1 MNVTQLRQARR
12 LFDLPG
18 VPRRVVRHNL
28 RAWARSVRL
37 LAQSGHPLPVA

>member
-1 MNVTQLRQARR
+1 MNVIRLRQARR

-28 RAWARSVRL
+28 LAWVRSVRL
-37 LAQSGHPLPVA
+37 LAQSGYQVPGA